1 MMAGS
6 LQNAYNEFTKTPLIG
21 HWERTLKPKKSLDP
35 ANPVAKASRILL
47 LLADPETRAL
57 LRQWLARDYHL
68 EVPEQAVPEPPAFD
82 LAILDSPHLKRPEG
96 GLGERKRFE
105 QPVFLP
111 VLLIASPGD
120 PILRG
125 PHIPEGVDEIILAP
139 LNKFELRVR
148 VANLLHTRHLSR
160 ALEGYR
166 EHPPGRVAAGPGE
179 LARANE
185 EQVLKAKLLDLVT
198 EPIYV
203 SNFEGNFILV
213 NEAACQSR
221 GYSRKEL
228 MELNLQQLIT
238 PENARSW
245 PQKLKE
251 LQDKGELY
259 FESRSFCKDGSI
271 LPLEIHARV
280 IDLQGLKVILS
291 VARDTSERERS
302 AEIQAKMAAKLR
314 QVAKMEALGTF
325 ASGIAHEFNN
335 VLGAM
340 IGYVELA
347 CMTLETIPGAGK
359 ISSKLEASLR
369 AGDRAR
375 DLVNQ
380 ILSFSRQNE
389 REPRPLEILPIV
401 KESLKLLR
409 ASLPATIEIRQNLDP
424 QCGLVVADPVQV
436 SQILINLSSNAF
448 EAMRET
454 GGVLQISLEPVR
466 LEAGPAEP
474 GVELKSGP
482 YLRLTV
488 KDSGRGMDQT
498 TLERIFDPLFITKP
512 VGERAGLGLS
522 AVHGI
527 VQSLG
532 GAIGVSSE
540 PGKGSAFRVYLPSHQ
555 GPSAPEVPING
566 PLPRGTEHILLVDDE
581 AAIVQIGKE
590 FLQGLGYRVTAFNS
604 GPEAWEEFQA
614 HPQAFDLLITD
625 LTMPAMTGL
634 DLAEAALKLRPDLLV
649 LLNTGHSEADIND
662 KVRKIGNL
670 QCLVKPLALTHLAWT
685 VRWQL
690 DRKA

>member
-1 MMAGS
+1 
-6 LQNAYNEFTKTPLIG
+6 
-21 HWERTLKPKKSLDP
+21 
-35 ANPVAKASRILL
+35 
-47 LLADPETRAL
+47 
-57 LRQWLARDYHL
+57 
-68 EVPEQAVPEPPAFD
+68 
-82 LAILDSPHLKRPEG
+82 
-96 GLGERKRFE
+96 
-105 QPVFLP
+105 
-111 VLLIASPGD
+111 
-120 PILRG
+120 
-125 PHIPEGVDEIILAP
+125 
-139 LNKFELRVR
+139 
-148 VANLLHTRHLSR
+148 
-160 ALEGYR
+160 
-166 EHPPGRVAAGPGE
+166 
-179 LARANE
+179 
-185 EQVLKAKLLDLVT
+185 
-198 EPIYV
+198 
-203 SNFEGNFILV
+203 
-213 NEAACQSR
+213 
-221 GYSRKEL
+221 

-251 LQDKGELY
+251 LQDKEELF

-280 IDLQGLKVILS
+280 IDLQGRKVILS
-291 VARDTSERERS
+291 VARDISERERS
-302 AEIQAKMAAKLR
+302 TEIQAKMAAKLR

-325 ASGIAHEFNN
+325 AGGIAHEFNN

-347 CMTLETIPGAGK
+347 CMTLETIPEAGK

-375 DLVNQ
+375 DLVKQ

>member
-1 MMAGS
+1 
-6 LQNAYNEFTKTPLIG
+6 
-21 HWERTLKPKKSLDP
+21 
-35 ANPVAKASRILL
+35 
-47 LLADPETRAL
+47 
-57 LRQWLARDYHL
+57 
-68 EVPEQAVPEPPAFD
+68 
-82 LAILDSPHLKRPEG
+82 
-96 GLGERKRFE
+96 
-105 QPVFLP
+105 
-111 VLLIASPGD
+111 
-120 PILRG
+120 
-125 PHIPEGVDEIILAP
+125 VDEIILAP

-166 EHPPGRVAAGPGE
+166 EHPPDRVAAGPGE

-251 LQDKGELY
+251 LQDKEELF

-280 IDLQGLKVILS
+280 IDLQGRKVILS
-291 VARDTSERERS
+291 VARDISERERS
-302 AEIQAKMAAKLR
+302 TEIQAKMAAKLR

-325 ASGIAHEFNN
+325 AGGIAHEFNN

-347 CMTLETIPGAGK
+347 CMTLETIPEAGK

-375 DLVNQ
+375 DLVKQ

>member
-1 MMAGS
+1 M
-6 LQNAYNEFTKTPLIG
+6 
-21 HWERTLKPKKSLDP
+21 KPKKSLDP
-35 ANPVAKASRILL
+35 ANPVGKASRILL

-68 EVPEQAVPEPPAFD
+68 EVPQQAVPELPAFD
-82 LAILDSPHLKRPEG
+82 LAILDSPHLERPEG

-120 PILRG
+120 PILRR
-125 PHIPEGVDEIILAP
+125 PHLPEGVDEIILAP
-139 LNKFELRVR
+139 LNKFELRLR
-148 VANLLHTRHLSR
+148 VANLLHTRRLSR
-160 ALEGYR
+160 VSEGYR
-166 EHPPGRVAAGPGE
+166 EHPPGGVAAGAGE

-185 EQVLKAKLLDLVT
+185 EQVLKAELLDLVT

-203 SNFEGNFILV
+203 SDFEGNFILV
-213 NEAACQSR
+213 NEAACRSR
-221 GYSRKEL
+221 GYLREEL
-228 MELNLQQLIT
+228 MGLNLQQLFT
-238 PENARSW
+238 PELARGW
-245 PQKLKE
+245 LQRLKE
-251 LQDKGELY
+251 LQDKGELF

-280 IDLQGLKVILS
+280 IDLQGRKVILS
-291 VARDTSERERS
+291 VARDISERERS

-314 QVAKMEALGTF
+314 QVAKLEALGTF
-325 ASGIAHEFNN
+325 AGGIAHEFNN

-340 IGYVELA
+340 IGYLELA
-347 CMTLETIPGAGK
+347 CMTLDTMPGAEK

-375 DLVNQ
+375 DLVKQ
-380 ILSFSRQNE
+380 ILAFSRQNE
-389 REPRPLEILPIV
+389 LKPRPLEILPIV
-401 KESLKLLR
+401 KESLKMLQ

-424 QCGLVVADPVQV
+424 QCGLVLADPVQV
-436 SQILINLSSNAF
+436 SQILMNLSSNAF

-454 GGVLQISLEPVR
+454 GGVLEISLEPVR

-482 YLRLTV
+482 HLRLTV
-488 KDSGRGMDQT
+488 KDSGCGMDQR
-498 TLERIFDPLFITKP
+498 TLKRIFDPLLTS
-512 VGERAGLGLS
+512 RLLDDDTGLGLS

-527 VQSLG
+527 VQSMG
-532 GAIGVSSE
+532 GAIGISSE

-555 GPSAPEVPING
+555 SPPAAEAPMTGPI
-566 PLPRGTEHILLVDDE
+566 PRGTEHILLVDDE

-590 FLQGLGYRVTAFNS
+590 FLQGLGYRVTAFTS
-604 GPEAWEEFQA
+604 GPEALEEFQA
-614 HPQAFDLLITD
+614 QPQAFDLLITD
-625 LTMPAMTGL
+625 LTMPLLTGL

-649 LLNTGHSEADIND
+649 LLTTGYNEANISA
-662 KVRKIGNL
+662 KAQEIGNL
-670 QCLVKPLALTHLAWT
+670 QYLLKPLVLRHLGWT

-690 DRKA
+690 DRKP

>member
-1 MMAGS
+1 
-6 LQNAYNEFTKTPLIG
+6 
-21 HWERTLKPKKSLDP
+21 
-35 ANPVAKASRILL
+35 

-68 EVPEQAVPEPPAFD
+68 EVPEQAVPELPAFD
-82 LAILDSPHLKRPEG
+82 LAILDSPHLERPEG

-166 EHPPGRVAAGPGE
+166 EHPPDRVAAGPGE

-251 LQDKGELY
+251 LQDKEELF

-280 IDLQGLKVILS
+280 IDLQGRKVILS
-291 VARDTSERERS
+291 VARDISERERS
-302 AEIQAKMAAKLR
+302 AEIQARMASKFRQLAKL
-314 QVAKMEALGTF
+314 EALGTF
-325 ASGIAHEFNN
+325 AGGIAHEFNN

-340 IGYVELA
+340 IGYLELA
-347 CMTLETIPGAGK
+347 CMTLDTVPGAEK

-375 DLVNQ
+375 DLVKQ
-380 ILSFSRQNE
+380 ILAFSRQNE

>member
-1 MMAGS
+1 
-6 LQNAYNEFTKTPLIG
+6 
-21 HWERTLKPKKSLDP
+21 LKPKKSLDP
-35 ANPVAKASRILL
+35 ANPVGKASRILL

-68 EVPEQAVPEPPAFD
+68 EVPEQAVPELPAFD
-82 LAILDSPHLKRPEG
+82 LAILDSPHLERPEG

-120 PILRG
+120 PILRR
-125 PHIPEGVDEIILAP
+125 PHLPEGVDEIILAP
-139 LNKFELRVR
+139 LNKFELRLR
-148 VANLLHTRHLSR
+148 VANLLHTRRLSR
-160 ALEGYR
+160 VSEGYR
-166 EHPPGRVAAGPGE
+166 EHPPGGVAAGAGE

-185 EQVLKAKLLDLVT
+185 EQVLKAELLDLVT

-203 SNFEGNFILV
+203 SDFEGNFILV
-213 NEAACQSR
+213 NEAACRSH
-221 GYSRKEL
+221 GYRREEL
-228 MELNLQQLIT
+228 MGLNLQQLFT
-238 PENARSW
+238 QELARGW
-245 PQKLKE
+245 LQRLKE
-251 LQDKGELY
+251 LQDKGELF

-280 IDLQGLKVILS
+280 IDLQGRKVILS
-291 VARDTSERERS
+291 VARDISERERS

-314 QVAKMEALGTF
+314 QVAKLEALGTF
-325 ASGIAHEFNN
+325 AGGIAHEFNN

-340 IGYVELA
+340 IGYLELA
-347 CMTLETIPGAGK
+347 CMTLDTVPGAGK

-375 DLVNQ
+375 DLVKQ
-380 ILSFSRQNE
+380 ILAFSRQNE
-389 REPRPLEILPIV
+389 LKPRPLEILPIV
-401 KESLKLLR
+401 KESLKMLR
-409 ASLPATIEIRQNLDP
+409 ASLPATIEIRQNLNS
-424 QCGLVVADPVQV
+424 QCGLVLADPVQV
-436 SQILINLSSNAF
+436 SQILMNLSSNAF

-466 LEAGPAEP
+466 LESGPAEP
-474 GVELKSGP
+474 GVALKSGP

-488 KDSGRGMDQT
+488 KDSGRGMDQR
-498 TLERIFDPLFITKP
+498 TLEHIFDPLLTTRP
-512 VGERAGLGLS
+512 VGEDTGLGLS

-527 VQSLG
+527 VQSMG

-540 PGKGSAFRVYLPSHQ
+540 PGKGSTFRVYLPGHQ
-555 GPSAPEVPING
+555 SPPAAEAPMTGPI
-566 PLPRGTEHILLVDDE
+566 PRGTEHILLVDDE

-590 FLQGLGYRVTAFNS
+590 FLQDLGYRVSAFTS

-614 HPQAFDLLITD
+614 QPQAFDLLITD
-625 LTMPAMTGL
+625 LTMPLMTGL

-649 LLNTGHSEADIND
+649 LLTTGYSEANISA
-662 KVRKIGNL
+662 KAQEIGIL
-670 QCLVKPLALTHLAWT
+670 QCLLKPLVLRQLGWT
-685 VRWQL
+685 VRRQL

>member
-1 MMAGS
+1 M
-6 LQNAYNEFTKTPLIG
+6 
-21 HWERTLKPKKSLDP
+21 KPKKSLDP
-35 ANPVAKASRILL
+35 ANPVGKAPRILL

-68 EVPEQAVPEPPAFD
+68 EVPEQAVPELPAFD
-82 LAILDSPHLKRPEG
+82 LAILDSPHLERPEG

-166 EHPPGRVAAGPGE
+166 EHPPDRVAAGPGE

-251 LQDKGELY
+251 LQDKEELF

-280 IDLQGLKVILS
+280 IDLQGRKVILS
-291 VARDTSERERS
+291 VARDISERERS
-302 AEIQAKMAAKLR
+302 TEIQAKMAAKLR

-325 ASGIAHEFNN
+325 AGGIAHEFNN

-347 CMTLETIPGAGK
+347 CMTLETIPEAGK

-375 DLVNQ
+375 DLVKQ

-401 KESLKLLR
+401 KESLKMLR

>member
-1 MMAGS
+1 
-6 LQNAYNEFTKTPLIG
+6 
-21 HWERTLKPKKSLDP
+21 LKPKKSLDP
-35 ANPVAKASRILL
+35 ANPVGKAPRILL

-68 EVPEQAVPEPPAFD
+68 EVPEQAVPELPAFD
-82 LAILDSPHLKRPEG
+82 LAILDSPHLERPEG

-120 PILRG
+120 PILRR
-125 PHIPEGVDEIILAP
+125 PHLPEGVDEIILAP
-139 LNKFELRVR
+139 LNKFELRLR
-148 VANLLHTRHLSR
+148 VANLLHTRRLSR
-160 ALEGYR
+160 VSEGYR
-166 EHPPGRVAAGPGE
+166 EHPPGGAAAGAGE

-185 EQVLKAKLLDLVT
+185 EQVLKAELLDLVT

-203 SNFEGNFILV
+203 SDFEGNFILV
-213 NEAACQSR
+213 NEAACRSR
-221 GYSRKEL
+221 GYRREEL
-228 MELNLQQLIT
+228 MGLNLHQLFT
-238 PENARSW
+238 PELARGW
-245 PQKLKE
+245 LQRLKE
-251 LQDKGELY
+251 LQDKGELF

-280 IDLQGLKVILS
+280 IDLQGRKVILS
-291 VARDTSERERS
+291 VARDISERERS
-302 AEIQAKMAAKLR
+302 TEIQAKMAAKLR

-325 ASGIAHEFNN
+325 AGGIAHEFNN

-347 CMTLETIPGAGK
+347 CMTLETIPEAGK

>member
-1 MMAGS
+1 
-6 LQNAYNEFTKTPLIG
+6 
-21 HWERTLKPKKSLDP
+21 LKPKKSLDP
-35 ANPVAKASRILL
+35 ANPVGKASRILL

-68 EVPEQAVPEPPAFD
+68 EVPGQAVPEPPAFD
-82 LAILDSPHLKRPEG
+82 LAILDSPHLGRPVV

-120 PILRG
+120 PILRR
-125 PHIPEGVDEIILAP
+125 PHLPEGVDEIILAP

-148 VANLLHTRHLSR
+148 VANLLHTRRLSR
-160 ALEGYR
+160 VLEGYR
-166 EHPPGRVAAGPGE
+166 EHPPGREAAGPGE

-203 SNFEGNFILV
+203 SDFEGNFILV
-213 NEAACQSR
+213 NEAACRSR
-221 GYSRKEL
+221 GYRREEL
-228 MELNLQQLIT
+228 MGLNLRHLFT
-238 PENARSW
+238 PELARGW
-245 PQKLKE
+245 PQRLKE
-251 LQDKGELY
+251 LQDKGELF

-271 LPLEIHARV
+271 LPLEIHDRV
-280 IDLQGLKVILS
+280 IELQGRKVILS
-291 VARDTSERERS
+291 VARDISERKRS
-302 AEIQAKMAAKLR
+302 VEIQAKMAAKFR
-314 QVAKMEALGTF
+314 QVAKLEALGIF
-325 ASGIAHEFNN
+325 AGGIAHEFNN

-340 IGYVELA
+340 IGYLELA
-347 CMTLETIPGAGK
+347 CMTLDTIPGAGK

-375 DLVNQ
+375 DLVKQ
-380 ILSFSRQNE
+380 ILAFSRQDE
-389 REPRPLEILPIV
+389 LKPRPLEILPMV

-409 ASLPATIEIRQNLDP
+409 AFLPATIEIRQNLDP
-424 QCGLVVADPVQV
+424 HCGLVLADPAQI
-436 SQILINLSSNAF
+436 SQILMNLSSNAF

-454 GGVLQISLEPVR
+454 GGVLQINLETVL

-488 KDSGRGMDQT
+488 KDSGRGMDQR
-498 TLERIFDPLFITKP
+498 TLERIFDPLFTTRP
-512 VGERAGLGLS
+512 LDEDTGLGLS

-540 PGKGSAFRVYLPSHQ
+540 LGKGSAFRVYLPSHQ
-555 GPSAPEVPING
+555 GPSAAEAPMTGPI
-566 PLPRGTEHILLVDDE
+566 PRGTEHILLVDDE

-590 FLQGLGYRVTAFNS
+590 FLQGLGYRVTGFTS
-604 GPEAWEEFQA
+604 GPEALAEFQA
-614 HPQAFDLLITD
+614 QPQDFDLLITD
-625 LTMPAMTGL
+625 LTMPSMTGF

-649 LLNTGHSEADIND
+649 LLTTGYSEANISA
-662 KVRKIGNL
+662 KVQKIGNL
-670 QCLVKPLALTHLAWT
+670 QCLLKPLVLRHLGWT

-690 DRKA
+690 DRNLRPAR

>member
-1 MMAGS
+1 
-6 LQNAYNEFTKTPLIG
+6 
-21 HWERTLKPKKSLDP
+21 LKPKKSLDP
-35 ANPVAKASRILL
+35 ANPVGKASRILL

-68 EVPEQAVPEPPAFD
+68 EVPEQAVPELPAFD
-82 LAILDSPHLKRPEG
+82 LAILDSPHLERPEG

-120 PILRG
+120 PILRR
-125 PHIPEGVDEIILAP
+125 PHLPEGVDEIILAP
-139 LNKFELRVR
+139 LNKFELRLR
-148 VANLLHTRHLSR
+148 VANLLHTRRLSR
-160 ALEGYR
+160 VSEGYR
-166 EHPPGRVAAGPGE
+166 EHPPGGAAAGAGE

-185 EQVLKAKLLDLVT
+185 EQVLKAELLDLVT

-203 SNFEGNFILV
+203 SDFEGNFILV
-213 NEAACQSR
+213 NEAACRSR
-221 GYSRKEL
+221 GYRREEL
-228 MELNLQQLIT
+228 MGLNLHQLFT
-238 PENARSW
+238 PELARGW
-245 PQKLKE
+245 LQRLKE
-251 LQDKGELY
+251 LQDKGELF

-280 IDLQGLKVILS
+280 IDLQGRKVILS
-291 VARDTSERERS
+291 VARDISERERS

-314 QVAKMEALGTF
+314 QVAKLEALGTF
-325 ASGIAHEFNN
+325 AGGIAHEFNN

-340 IGYVELA
+340 IGYLELA
-347 CMTLETIPGAGK
+347 CMTLDTVPGAGK

-375 DLVNQ
+375 DLVKQ
-380 ILSFSRQNE
+380 ILAFSRQNE
-389 REPRPLEILPIV
+389 LKPRPLEILPIV
-401 KESLKLLR
+401 KESLKMLR
-409 ASLPATIEIRQNLDP
+409 ASLPATIEIRQNLNS
-424 QCGLVVADPVQV
+424 QCGLVLADPVQV
-436 SQILINLSSNAF
+436 SQILMNLSSNAF

-466 LEAGPAEP
+466 LESGPAEP

-488 KDSGRGMDQT
+488 KDSGRGMDQR
-498 TLERIFDPLFITKP
+498 TLKRIFDPLLTT
-512 VGERAGLGLS
+512 RLLDDDTDLGLS

-527 VQSLG
+527 VQSMG

-555 GPSAPEVPING
+555 SPPAAEALMTGPI
-566 PLPRGTEHILLVDDE
+566 PRGTEHILLVDDE

-590 FLQGLGYRVTAFNS
+590 FLQGLGYRVTAFTS
-604 GPEAWEEFQA
+604 GPEALEEFQA
-614 HPQAFDLLITD
+614 QPQAFDLLITD
-625 LTMPAMTGL
+625 LTMPLMTGL

-649 LLNTGHSEADIND
+649 LLTTGYSEANISA
-662 KVRKIGNL
+662 KAQEIGNL
-670 QCLVKPLALTHLAWT
+670 QCLLKPLVLRHLGWT

>member
-1 MMAGS
+1 M
-6 LQNAYNEFTKTPLIG
+6 
-21 HWERTLKPKKSLDP
+21 KPKKSLDP
-35 ANPVAKASRILL
+35 ANPVGKASRILL

-82 LAILDSPHLKRPEG
+82 LAILDSPHLGRPEG
-96 GLGERKRFE
+96 GLGERKRSE

-120 PILRG
+120 PILRR
-125 PHIPEGVDEIILAP
+125 PHLPEGVDEIILAP

-148 VANLLHTRHLSR
+148 VANLLHTRRLSR
-160 ALEGYR
+160 VLEGYR

-185 EQVLKAKLLDLVT
+185 EQVLKGKLLDLVT

-203 SNFEGNFILV
+203 SDYEGNFILV
-213 NEAACQSR
+213 NEAACRSR
-221 GYSRKEL
+221 GYSREEL
-228 MELNLQQLIT
+228 MGLNLQQLIT
-238 PENARSW
+238 PEMARSW
-245 PQKLKE
+245 PQRLKE
-251 LQDKGELY
+251 LQGKGELF
-259 FESRSFCKDGSI
+259 FESRCFCKDGSV

-280 IDLQGLKVILS
+280 IDLQGRKVILS
-291 VARDTSERERS
+291 VARDISERKRS
-302 AEIQAKMAAKLR
+302 AEIQAKMAAQFH
-314 QVAKMEALGTF
+314 QVAKLEALGTF
-325 ASGIAHEFNN
+325 AGGIAHEFNN

-340 IGYVELA
+340 IGYLELA
-347 CMTLETIPGAGK
+347 CMTLDTMPEAGK
-359 ISSKLEASLR
+359 IISKLEASLR

-375 DLVNQ
+375 DLVKQ
-380 ILSFSRQNE
+380 ILAFSRQNE
-389 REPRPLEILPIV
+389 LKPRPLEILPIV

-409 ASLPATIEIRQNLDP
+409 ASLPATIEIRQNLAP
-424 QCGLVVADPVQV
+424 QCGLVLADPVQV
-436 SQILINLSSNAF
+436 SQILMNLSSNAF

-466 LEAGPAEP
+466 LEAGPAKP

-488 KDSGRGMDQT
+488 KDSGRGMDQR
-498 TLERIFDPLFITKP
+498 TLERIFDPLFTTRP
-512 VGERAGLGLS
+512 MDEDTGLGLS

-540 PGKGSAFRVYLPSHQ
+540 LGKGSAFRVYLPIHQ
-555 GPSAPEVPING
+555 SPSAAEAPMTGPI
-566 PLPRGTEHILLVDDE
+566 PRGTEHILLVDDE
-581 AAIVQIGKE
+581 AAIVQICKE
-590 FLQGLGYRVTAFNS
+590 FLQGLGYRVTAFTS
-604 GPEAWEEFQA
+604 GPEALEEFQA
-614 HPQAFDLLITD
+614 QPQAFDLLITD
-625 LTMPAMTGL
+625 LTMPLMTGL

-649 LLNTGHSEADIND
+649 LLTTGYSEANISA
-662 KVRKIGNL
+662 KAQEIGNL
-670 QCLVKPLALTHLAWT
+670 QCLLKPLVLRHLGWT

>member
-1 MMAGS
+1 
-6 LQNAYNEFTKTPLIG
+6 
-21 HWERTLKPKKSLDP
+21 
-35 ANPVAKASRILL
+35 
-47 LLADPETRAL
+47 
-57 LRQWLARDYHL
+57 
-68 EVPEQAVPEPPAFD
+68 
-82 LAILDSPHLKRPEG
+82 
-96 GLGERKRFE
+96 
-105 QPVFLP
+105 
-111 VLLIASPGD
+111 
-120 PILRG
+120 
-125 PHIPEGVDEIILAP
+125 
-139 LNKFELRVR
+139 
-148 VANLLHTRHLSR
+148 
-160 ALEGYR
+160 
-166 EHPPGRVAAGPGE
+166 
-179 LARANE
+179 
-185 EQVLKAKLLDLVT
+185 
-198 EPIYV
+198 
-203 SNFEGNFILV
+203 
-213 NEAACQSR
+213 
-221 GYSRKEL
+221 
-228 MELNLQQLIT
+228 LQQLIT

-454 GGVLQISLEPVR
+454 GGVLQINLEPVR

-488 KDSGRGMDQT
+488 KDSGRGMDQR
-498 TLERIFDPLFITKP
+498 TLKRIFDPLLTT
-512 VGERAGLGLS
+512 RLLDDDTDLGLS

-527 VQSLG
+527 VQSMG

-555 GPSAPEVPING
+555 GPSAPEVPITG
-566 PLPRGTEHILLVDDE
+566 SIPRGTEHILLVDDE
-581 AAIVQIGKE
+581 VAIVQIGKE
-590 FLQGLGYRVTAFNS
+590 FLQGLGYRVTGFTS
-604 GPEAWEEFQA
+604 GPEALEEFQA

-625 LTMPAMTGL
+625 LTMPAMTGF

-649 LLNTGHSEADIND
+649 LLTTGYSEADINA
-662 KVRKIGNL
+662 KVQKIGNL
-670 QCLVKPLALTHLAWT
+670 QCLVKPLGLTHLGWT